1 MVTLGIDLAAE
12 PKSTA
17 GCTIEWSENRAHV
30 RWVSTGL
37 TDEDILHRSRDA
49 SIVGIDA
56 PFGWPTYFVEAI
68 AAHHAGRPWPVD
80 AWNTANRRKLR
91 LRVTDER
98 VYKATHITPLSVSC
112 DALAIPATRCALLL
126 HRLGVQDRSGDGRIQ
141 EVYPAAALHA
151 WGLRCRGYKGREN
164 RAALAAVFASLRE
177 RASWLTLAPEHAADC
192 ERCDH
197 AFDALIASLV
207 ARAAALRLTVRPT
220 ADELTAARI
229 EGWIALP
236 LGGSLTSLVQ
246 PV

>member
-37 TDEDILHRSRDA
+37 SDEDILQRA
-49 SIVGIDA
+49 SGARIVGIDA

-68 AAHHAGRPWPVD
+68 TAHHAGKPWPLD
-80 AWNTANRRKLR
+80 EWNIINRRKLR
-91 LRVTDER
+91 LRATDER
-98 VYKATHITPLSVSC
+98 VYKATNITPLSVSC

-126 HRLGVQDRSGDGRIQ
+126 DRLGVQDRSGDGRVQ

-164 RAALAAVFASLRE
+164 GAVLAALFATLSE
-177 RASWLTLAPEHAADC
+177 RAPWLTIAPEHARKCATS
-192 ERCDH
+192 DH
-197 AFDALIASLV
+197 IFDALIASLV
-207 ARAAALRLTVRPT
+207 ARAAALRLTLSPT
-220 ADELTAARI
+220 ADELPAARI

-236 LGGSLTSLVQ
+236 LAESLSALTA
-246 PV
+246 